1 MRSAQGLGAQHF
13 TDFSDFDSQHNR
25 VNIFNYVWG
34 LKSGGLWLNY
44 KSLNTFNLTLNN
56 RDVVYDSSFL
66 EFFDAVHD

>member
-1 MRSAQGLGAQHF
+1 MPCAQGPGMQHF

-25 VNIFNYVWG
+25 VNIFNYF